1 MRMIGR
7 VFMGA
12 ALSVATFSA
21 DVAAARDWGR
31 HGDYYGRRYDR
42 HRHGD
47 GIDTGDI
54 LLGAGIIAG
63 IAVLATAASRDAK
76 ERRERA
82 DTYPPLDRGERYPE
96 SRYPSDRLGDR
107 SDSARDEAVSLCS
120 AEAER
125 EGEKYSSRIRI
136 NQIED
141 VRREGEGRFA
151 VTGLVDIDRGGYDS
165 RRDRNDDWR
174 DAERT
179 RFTCTAD
186 KGRIVAFRFGSSAEL
201 SHRY

>member
-1 MRMIGR
+1 MFGR
-7 VFMGA
+7 AIVGA
-12 ALSVATFSA
+12 ALSVTIFSA
-21 DVAAARDWGR
+21 DVAVARDWGR
-31 HGDYYGRRYDR
+31 HGDYHGRRYDR
-42 HRHGD
+42 HRDRG
-47 GIDTGDI
+47 GIDAGDI

-63 IAVLATAASRDAK
+63 IAVLASAASRDQK
-76 ERRERA
+76 ERRERTDGWPPRDGEANRYPGERVGDRA
-82 DTYPPLDRGERYPE
+82 DTG
-96 SRYPSDRLGDR
+96 
-107 SDSARDEAVSLCS
+107 RDEAVRLCS
-120 AEAER
+120 TEAER
-125 EGEKYSSRIRI
+125 EGEKYSSRVRI

-151 VTGLVDIDRGGYDS
+151 VTGLVDIDRGGYET
-165 RRDRNDDWR
+165 DRNRADDWR